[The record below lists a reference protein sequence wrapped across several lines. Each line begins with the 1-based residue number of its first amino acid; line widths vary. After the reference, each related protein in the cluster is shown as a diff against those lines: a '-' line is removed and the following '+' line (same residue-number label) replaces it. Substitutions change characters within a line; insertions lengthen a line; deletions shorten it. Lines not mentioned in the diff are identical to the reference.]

1 MKHGF
6 DVKNQQL
13 VTVGQESGSASDQFC
28 PKTKKARDN
37 EENNEYS
44 DKLVNSLN
52 KIFRE
57 SLKKRELPKSEQK
70 KKLSIPKECVRNFTQ
85 VLPQNTGKIRR
96 EFEVFLED
104 LASQMPFEDLLN
116 PKKRSTRIPF
126 CLVGGKK
133 GEMYFFLLAEFNV
146 PVSRAA
152 WYLKVL
158 ANVMPAVTDSSNQRG
173 QRSRRTTD
181 FHVVSDWTKY
191 MVAFLDEMWNFLTVK
206 LPSSNQSTFY
216 KKPHTEELVEQYW
229 LYAQDILRYLF
240 TENMLDKEDIIGWI
254 LKIGERLRAGD
265 EYQLRQILPFFQ
277 VYLSDIMRNN
287 LNSRRLAYIVAQM
300 LYWLKVDMPA
310 EEVNKTK
317 KEEVKEEKLEAPT
330 PPPST
335 PIKSDQKE
343 SIEEDPRWRSVVY
356 LTLLM
361 AVWVDI
367 SKYKSSVSYAF
378 STHWVRPDK
387 SVASNQAQ
395 VGSSRTHMRSVRDF
409 FSFHVYPLS
418 H

>member
-57 SLKKRELPKSEQK
+57 SLKKRELPKSDQK
-70 KKLSIPKECVRNFTQ
+70 KKLTIPKECVRNFTQ

-330 PPPST
+330 PPPPST

-356 LTLLM
+356 L
-361 AVWVDI
+361 
-367 SKYKSSVSYAF
+367 
-378 STHWVRPDK
+378 
-387 SVASNQAQ
+387 
-395 VGSSRTHMRSVRDF
+395 
-409 FSFHVYPLS
+409 
-418 H
+418 